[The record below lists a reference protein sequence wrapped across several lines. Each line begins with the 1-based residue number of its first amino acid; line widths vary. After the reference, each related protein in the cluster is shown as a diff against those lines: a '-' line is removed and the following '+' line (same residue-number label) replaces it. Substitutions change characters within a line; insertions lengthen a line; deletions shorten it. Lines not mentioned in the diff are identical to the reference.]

1 MKEAEPMANT
11 ALEKEREWN
20 KEIEALKEDLV
31 TQAALGEREKKN
43 YGRQSRKRNRGQKIV
58 SKRHKETRTD

>member
-20 KEIEALKEDLV
+20 KEIEELKEELV
-31 TQAALGEREKKN
+31 TQVALVEREKKN
-43 YGRQSRKRNRGQKIV
+43 YGRQPRKRNGGQKTD
-58 SKRHKETRTD
+58 SRRHKATMTG